1 MSIEREGSD
10 KDNRKVYITKLLDL
24 EPGKNIVNVTVTDI
38 NGIVSGESITIN
50 RTIQR
55 GKIIAAV
62 IGINNYRNARD
73 LKYALN
79 DANEFRDYL
88 KYNLGVSG
96 KDIFFLSDHEATKD
110 RFQSLLGT
118 RIKRKAAAE
127 DTVFIFFAGHGAV
140 ETDPTNPDGDGFEKY
155 LLPHEADL
163 NDLYTTA
170 ISMDEIK
177 KIFQRIRAERLI
189 FMEDTCYSGASGG
202 RTILSSK
209 TRASLSDS
217 FYERIARGKGRVII
231 ASCSANEVS
240 KEDDKLKHGVFTY
253 YLIEGLRGRADYD
266 KDGLITVEEIF
277 GYLSKTVPAASG
289 QDQHPIKKGVTEGE
303 FIIGI
308 KK

>member
-1 MSIEREGSD
+1 M
-10 KDNRKVYITKLLDL
+10 
-24 EPGKNIVNVTVTDI
+24 
-38 NGIVSGESITIN
+38 
-50 RTIQR
+50 
-55 GKIIAAV
+55 
-62 IGINNYRNARD
+62 
-73 LKYALN
+73 
-79 DANEFRDYL
+79 
-88 KYNLGVSG
+88 
-96 KDIFFLSDHEATKD
+96 
-110 RFQSLLGT
+110 
-118 RIKRKAAAE
+118 
-127 DTVFIFFAGHGAV
+127 
-140 ETDPTNPDGDGFEKY
+140 DGDGFEKY
-155 LLPHEADL
+155 PLAHEADL
-163 NDLYTTA
+163 NDLYTTV

-177 KIFQRIRAERLI
+177 KIFQRIRVERLI
-189 FMEDTCYSGASGG
+189 FIADTCYSGASGG

-217 FYERIARGKGRVII
+217 FYERITRGKARVSI

-277 GYLSKTVPAASG
+277 GYLSKTVPNASR